1 MPAAPSSRRA
11 ERSAA
16 VIGER
21 GGSGDNGNLKTPR
34 YLPVAQSG
42 KITDSLDRFADLLPG
57 FLYQLERSPAGVFR
71 YRYVSSGMQRILGVS
86 PAEALADADGVLA
99 MIHPDDIDRVIEES
113 MQTAAE
119 LRPWRSEFRMQA
131 RDGRLIW
138 IEAQDLPVQEP
149 DGTICWSG
157 YANDISEKKAL
168 EQKIR
173 DLARVDGLTGLPGR
187 QSFLEL
193 VENSLLRARRNRS
206 RFALF
211 FVDLDR
217 FKPVNDS
224 CGHAAGDALLQ
235 AVAGRLRSTLRESDA
250 VGRFGGD
257 EFLVLLPDLAR
268 PEEGAAVAK
277 KIGEALD
284 RPFELPAGRFSISSS
299 IGIAIYPD
307 HGVDVDTLIENA
319 DRAMYEA
326 KKDGGGSYRFS
337 AAAG

>member
-1 MPAAPSSRRA
+1 M
-11 ERSAA
+11 
-16 VIGER
+16 
-21 GGSGDNGNLKTPR
+21 
-34 YLPVAQSG
+34 AQSG
-42 KITDSLDRFADLLPG
+42 KITDSLDQFADLLPG

-119 LRPWRSEFRMQA
+119 LRPWHSEFRMQA
-131 RDGRLIW
+131 RDGRLVW
-138 IEAQDLPVQEP
+138 IAAQDLPVQEP

-157 YANDISEKKAL
+157 YANDITEKKAL

-173 DLARVDGLTGLPGR
+173 DLARFDGLTGLPNR
-187 QSFLEL
+187 QNFIEL
-193 VENSLLRARRNRS
+193 VENNLLRARRNRS
-206 RFALF
+206 RLALF

-224 CGHAAGDALLQ
+224 FGHAAGDELLK
-235 AVAGRLRSTLRESDA
+235 AVAARLRGALRESDM

-257 EFLVLLPDLAR
+257 EFLVLLPDIAQ
-268 PEEGAAVAK
+268 PADAAGVAG
-277 KIGEALD
+277 KIGAALD
-284 RPFELPAGRFSISSS
+284 RPFELASGRFSISSS

-307 HGVDVDTLIENA
+307 HGSDVDVLIEAA

-326 KKDGGGSYRFS
+326 KKDGGGAYRFS
-337 AAAG
+337 VAAG

>member
-1 MPAAPSSRRA
+1 
-11 ERSAA
+11 
-16 VIGER
+16 
-21 GGSGDNGNLKTPR
+21 
-34 YLPVAQSG
+34 VAKPG

-86 PAEALADADGVLA
+86 PAEALADADCVLG

-113 MQTAAE
+113 MQTAME
-119 LRPWRSEFRMQA
+119 LRPWRGEFRMFA

-138 IEAQDLPVQEP
+138 IEAQDLPVKEP
-149 DGTICWSG
+149 DGTILWSG
-157 YANDISEKKAL
+157 YVNDITGKKAL
-168 EQKIR
+168 EQKIQ
-173 DLARVDGLTGLPGR
+173 DLARFDGLTGLPNR
-187 QSFLEL
+187 QNFIEL
-193 VENSLLRARRNRS
+193 VENNLLRARRNRS

-217 FKPVNDS
+217 FKPVNDNF
-224 CGHAAGDALLQ
+224 GHAAGDELLK
-235 AVAGRLRSTLRESDA
+235 AVAARLRGALRESDI

-257 EFLVLLPDLAR
+257 EFLVLLPDIAQ
-268 PEEGAAVAK
+268 PADAVGVAG
-277 KIGEALD
+277 KIGAALD
-284 RPFELPAGRFSISSS
+284 RPFELPSGRFSISSS

-307 HGVDVDTLIENA
+307 HGSGVDALIEAA

-326 KKDGGGSYRFS
+326 KKDGGGAYRFS

>member
-1 MPAAPSSRRA
+1 MA
-11 ERSAA
+11 
-16 VIGER
+16 
-21 GGSGDNGNLKTPR
+21 K
-34 YLPVAQSG
+34 SG
-42 KITDSLDRFADLLPG
+42 KITDSLDQFADLLPG

-119 LRPWRSEFRMQA
+119 LRPWRSEFRMRA

-138 IEAQDLPVQEP
+138 IEAQDLPVKEP
-149 DGTICWSG
+149 DGTILWSG
-157 YANDISEKKAL
+157 YANDVSEKKLL

-173 DLARVDGLTGLPGR
+173 DLARFDGLTGLPNR
-187 QSFLEL
+187 QNFIDL
-193 VENSLLRARRNRS
+193 VENNLLRARRNRS

-224 CGHAAGDALLQ
+224 CGHAAGDELLK
-235 AVAGRLRSTLRESDA
+235 AVAARLRGALRESDI

-257 EFLVLLPDLAR
+257 EFLVLLPDIAQ
-268 PEEGAAVAK
+268 PADAVGVAE
-277 KIGEALD
+277 KIGAALD
-284 RPFELPAGRFSISSS
+284 RTFELPCGQFSISSS

-307 HGVDVDTLIENA
+307 NGRAVDRLIENA
-319 DRAMYEA
+319 DLAMYEV

-337 AAAG
+337 VAAG

>member
-1 MPAAPSSRRA
+1 MAR
-11 ERSAA
+11 
-16 VIGER
+16 
-21 GGSGDNGNLKTPR
+21 
-34 YLPVAQSG
+34 SG
-42 KITDSLDRFADLLPG
+42 KITDSLDQFADLLPG
-57 FLYQLERSPAGVFR
+57 FLYQLERSPADVFR
-71 YRYVSSGMQRILGVS
+71 FRYVSSGMQRILGVS
-86 PAEALADADGVLA
+86 PSEAQADADGVLA

-119 LRPWRSEFRMQA
+119 LRPWHSEFRMRA
-131 RDGRLIW
+131 RDGRLVW
-138 IEAQDLPVQEP
+138 IAAQDLPVQEP

-157 YANDISEKKAL
+157 YANDITEKKAL

-173 DLARVDGLTGLPGR
+173 DLARFDGLTGLPNR
-187 QSFLEL
+187 QNFIEL
-193 VENSLLRARRNRS
+193 VENNLLRARRNRS

-224 CGHAAGDALLQ
+224 CGHATGDELLKV
-235 AVAGRLRSTLRESDA
+235 VAARLRGALRESDI

-257 EFLVLLPDLAR
+257 EFLVLLPDVAQ
-268 PEEGAAVAK
+268 PADAAGVAA
-277 KIGEALD
+277 KIGVALD
-284 RPFELPAGRFSISSS
+284 RPFELASGRFSISSS

-307 HGVDVDTLIENA
+307 HGGDVDVLIEAA

-326 KKDGGGSYRFS
+326 KKDGGGAYRFS

>member
-1 MPAAPSSRRA
+1 MAR
-11 ERSAA
+11 
-16 VIGER
+16 
-21 GGSGDNGNLKTPR
+21 
-34 YLPVAQSG
+34 SG
-42 KITDSLDRFADLLPG
+42 KITDSLDQFADLLPG
-57 FLYQLERSPAGVFR
+57 FLYQLERSPADVFR
-71 YRYVSSGMQRILGVS
+71 FRYVSSGMQRILGVS

-99 MIHPDDIDRVIEES
+99 MIHPDDIDRVIGES

-157 YANDISEKKAL
+157 YANDITEKKAL

-173 DLARVDGLTGLPGR
+173 DLARFDGLTGLPNR
-187 QSFLEL
+187 QNFIEL
-193 VENSLLRARRNRS
+193 VESTLLRARRNRS

-224 CGHAAGDALLQ
+224 CGHATGDELLKV
-235 AVAGRLRSTLRESDA
+235 VAARLRGALRESDI

-257 EFLVLLPDLAR
+257 EFLVLLPDIAQ
-268 PEEGAAVAK
+268 PADAAGVAA
-277 KIGEALD
+277 KIGAALD
-284 RPFELPAGRFSISSS
+284 RLFELASGRFSISSS

-307 HGVDVDTLIENA
+307 HGSSVDALIEAA

-326 KKDGGGSYRFS
+326 KKDGGGAYRFS
-337 AAAG
+337 VAAG